1 MLLYFERLALIM
13 DKKVCLNFLK
23 KDNIVSNALKGRKD
37 SYVPDF
43 LTILQSHKMF
53 EKAFGTNNH

>member
-1 MLLYFERLALIM
+1 VPELSQKGQYCF
-13 DKKVCLNFLK
+13 
-23 KDNIVSNALKGRKD
+23 NALKGRKD